1 MIRLASFFLV
11 LNQSI
16 RKKARGRLFGPL
28 RTVLT
33 FSPGSYNGEPLRNLC
48 ALDEHMKHWVEVER
62 TTWGQAEAS
71 EEVARALG
79 SLWTIAIRF
88 STNFHLSSV
97 RQIYQLDRL
106 SMWRRILNYIRND
119 SKATLAKTKLLYK
132 PDETSKRGETLQDL
146 EDKLAAAIT
155 SLKRHH
161 GTVQSEFQVSRDNEN
176 KDMLRSIQSF
186 EGNLS
191 LACLLRMCTISTP
204 TRYSITSQD
213 MTDIFARRIS
223 CLEWLVRDSISQPQ
237 VYQIS
242 AISDDLRIL
251 KEILHSQMHVVSQ
264 VAQSLARAIASSRPL
279 KAVTGKTPGSADV
292 QASLMDRQCYAQS
305 WFQY

>member
-1 MIRLASFFLV
+1 
-11 LNQSI
+11 
-16 RKKARGRLFGPL
+16 
-28 RTVLT
+28 
-33 FSPGSYNGEPLRNLC
+33 
-48 ALDEHMKHWVEVER
+48 
-62 TTWGQAEAS
+62 
-71 EEVARALG
+71 
-79 SLWTIAIRF
+79 
-88 STNFHLSSV
+88 
-97 RQIYQLDRL
+97 
-106 SMWRRILNYIRND
+106 MWRRILNYIRND

-223 CLEWLVRDSISQPQ
+223 CLVGLITNKRSNLETLPINAYV
-237 VYQIS
+237 
-242 AISDDLRIL
+242 L
-251 KEILHSQMHVVSQ
+251 
-264 VAQSLARAIASSRPL
+264 
-279 KAVTGKTPGSADV
+279 
-292 QASLMDRQCYAQS
+292 
-305 WFQY
+305 